1 MIWST
6 IYCIIVEV
14 LKNGGSIKING
25 LEKGLVGI
33 NPLRFRDSAEHIIDR
48 HIACLE
54 IVGDNIKY
62 NKNAKKYTTLSS
74 SLAFMERS
82 IQAALHKT
90 IKNMEHWQLYPY
102 LDRSNSGECYLGI
115 SWKDIPIHKGLDRE
129 INDCDFRC
137 GGTDSCK
144 LGCGISEETVAKYN
158 NIKIAKSF

>member
-1 MIWST
+1 MIWIQT
-6 IYCIIVEV
+6 YCVIVEV
-14 LKNGGSIKING
+14 LKNGGAIKIDK
-25 LEKGLVGI
+25 LEKKLTEI
-33 NPLRFRDSAEHIIDR
+33 DPLRFRGRVVEGTVDDYA
-48 HIACLE
+48 ACLE
-54 IVGDNIKY
+54 IEDNQVIY
-62 NKNAKKYTTLSS
+62 NKTARRYTQLSS

-137 GGTDSCK
+137 
-144 LGCGISEETVAKYN
+144 
-158 NIKIAKSF
+158 